1 MNEKEYVK
9 PMLYDMNEMDLQ
21 NVNGGVGF
29 IVVVGVLVAGLLVV
43 AGYTVVAAGVV
54 VDVGAAVHAGIGA
67 VTWAA

>member
-1 MNEKEYVK
+1 MSEKEYVK

-21 NVNGGVGF
+21 NVNGGGVP
-29 IVVVGVLVAGLLVV
+29 VVVGVLVAGLLVV

-54 VDVGAAVHAGIGA
+54 VDVGAAVHAGVGA